1 MKIAIQGCCHNTLD
15 IIYETLK
22 HIENVN
28 QIKIDLLLIC
38 GDFESIRNLNDLDCM
53 NVPEKYKE
61 LGSFYKYYSGKEKAP
76 YLTIFIGGNHEAINY
91 LWELYYGGWVCD
103 NIYFMGYSNV
113 INFGGLRIGGASGIY
128 YNSDYNLGYH
138 ETYPYNRS
146 SKISSYHVRFYEIY
160 KLLQIQKPM
169 DIFLSHDWPQGI
181 SYHGDLS
188 QLLRQ
193 KPAFEKDINSGKFGC
208 PPFKHLLYK
217 SKPKF
222 WFAAHHHVKF
232 AALVHHDSSSIN
244 NYNSNDGNILEFK
257 GFNIEEKKL
266 DEELGEEINEK
277 LDEGMKEKVG
287 EGKYDDKKIISEV
300 PGDVNENK
308 LIIGNTNTEF
318 LEAVTTTSTVD
329 LTLSSSFTSN
339 IATTRFLSLDK
350 CVPGRKF
357 LQILDFPNNDNEVME
372 LKYDEEWLAIIKAT
386 NPYFSTSHVQEI
398 LPTENEINSKI
409 ETELKWIKE
418 NISNKESGLLIPK
431 NFRPTAPAYDDTLSP
446 TQQKSFNTNFIAPL
460 DDMHDPLFDIRF
472 KNGLLSFSEPSSLS
486 HSTSLLKKRAQPPPP
501 KKSSKVNPPG
511 ISIDNQEAT
520 SETLEHELHKHYEE
534 ESEDWWEVYRSYEYE
549 TADSLGNMF
558 LVEVE
563 EAQVIHKQHAL
574 MDDLQHADVSTKE
587 YASQETLNTGG
598 MVTKSSKD
606 NDNNKAG
613 SSFASGGGGIQQ
625 VQDNVNNTSIA
636 EARFVQYE
644 YTLEID
650 LFNQWEYQSE
660 QVTSKNDNL
669 ELIN

>member
-1 MKIAIQGCCHNTLD
+1 MHNA
-15 IIYETLK
+15 
-22 HIENVN
+22 
-28 QIKIDLLLIC
+28 
-38 GDFESIRNLNDLDCM
+38 S
-53 NVPEKYKE
+53 
-61 LGSFYKYYSGKEKAP
+61 
-76 YLTIFIGGNHEAINY
+76 NY
-91 LWELYYGGWVCD
+91 QD
-103 NIYFMGYSNV
+103 AQS
-113 INFGGLRIGGASGIY
+113 
-128 YNSDYNLGYH
+128 
-138 ETYPYNRS
+138 TYPYS
-146 SKISSYHVRFYEIY
+146 SQEVELVESG
-160 KLLQIQKPM
+160 Q
-169 DIFLSHDWPQGI
+169 LS
-181 SYHGDLS
+181 LS
-188 QLLRQ
+188 QLLHLFCNQ
-193 KPAFEKDINSGKFGC
+193 EIFNMEDDECLILEIICMGQYTTQINSGKFGC

-244 NYNSNDGNILEFK
+244 NYNSND
-257 GFNIEEKKL
+257 
-266 DEELGEEINEK
+266 GEEINEK

-357 LQILDFPNNDNEVME
+357 LQ
-372 LKYDEEWLAIIKAT
+372 WLAIIKAT

-660 QVTSKNDNL
+660 Q
-669 ELIN
+669 